1 MEKEYHLAID
11 IGASSGKSLIGY
23 LKDGELIN
31 EVIYRF
37 PNACF
42 EDKEGHKTWDVN
54 RLFNEVINSIKA
66 ALSKEKNIKTL
77 SIDTWGC
84 DYVLLDEN
92 DEIILPVYSYRD
104 NRTEDIIKK
113 VNSIISKEEL
123 FSLTGSQFQPFN
135 TLYQLYKDKEDGRLK
150 KAKTF
155 LMIPEY
161 LMFKLTGKKVHE
173 ITNASTTNL
182 VEKDKYDYSTEILE
196 KLGFCKD
203 LFIKPSKVGTLVGDL
218 LPQFQKEFNTNII
231 VKLCPTHDT
240 ASCVRFLNN
249 DENSLYLSSGTW
261 SLLGTK
267 LDKYFISKDAFKN
280 NFSNELGPNYVRFQ
294 KNIMGL
300 WIIQNLLK
308 EENDDILN
316 AISLAKNSSYKEIVD
331 VNDSSFLNPI
341 NMKEAIMKSLE
352 NHNLVKPKTKGDLYN
367 LVFTSLAEFYKKT
380 IDDLSKLLNKSFDKI
395 FILGGG
401 AKNDYLNR
409 LVEEKTKLKVIAY
422 PYECSAL
429 GNLLS
434 QCED

>member
-11 IGASSGKSLIGY
+11 IGASSGKSVIGY

-37 PNACF
+37 PNAYI

-54 RLFNEVINSIKA
+54 KLFNEVINSIKA

-104 NRTEDIIKK
+104 NRTEDIIEK

-135 TLYQLYKDKEDGRLK
+135 TLYQLFKDKEEGRLK

-182 VEKDKYDYSTEILE
+182 IEKDKYDYSTEIIE

-231 VKLCPTHDT
+231 ET
-240 ASCVRFLNN
+240 
-249 DENSLYLSSGTW
+249 
-261 SLLGTK
+261 
-267 LDKYFISKDAFKN
+267 
-280 NFSNELGPNYVRFQ
+280 
-294 KNIMGL
+294 IMSMNAV
-300 WIIQNLLK
+300 I
-308 EENDDILN
+308 EEI
-316 AISLAKNSSYKEIVD
+316 
-331 VNDSSFLNPI
+331 
-341 NMKEAIMKSLE
+341 
-352 NHNLVKPKTKGDLYN
+352 
-367 LVFTSLAEFYKKT
+367 
-380 IDDLSKLLNKSFDKI
+380 
-395 FILGGG
+395 
-401 AKNDYLNR
+401 
-409 LVEEKTKLKVIAY
+409 
-422 PYECSAL
+422 
-429 GNLLS
+429 
-434 QCED
+434 